1 MFYFQCSEFDLFPKA
16 VSLVTLSWL
25 EIMSWALYIS
35 SKFYSK
41 TEEFIL
47 WFISLFDFTI
57 GTAIRSDVISNTIW
71 KLPQPGHWI
80 QVYFLFSVLF
90 QVANFLLLH
99 NKNFF
104 SSILQKIVSH
114 FTSSPLTASW
124 GPIIL
129 LSIACAPNPCHQ
141 LYLEFY
147 FSYKF
152 LFHTKLPLN
161 IGPYIRA
168 GLDLI
173 FPLSKGTL
181 SEVTSWH
188 SAGERTY

>member
-1 MFYFQCSEFDLFPKA
+1 MLFHP
-16 VSLVTLSWL
+16 LVTGFG
-25 EIMSWALYIS
+25 LYHHS
-35 SKFYSK
+35 TWRRRKEYKTFYSHV
-41 TEEFIL
+41 EGFECAGNN
-47 WFISLFDFTI
+47 I

-141 LYLEFY
+141 LYLEYY